1 MTDWGADHNDS
12 AEGARGTERSG
23 PVAVEGKVLL
33 DAVPGGYT
41 TAPRYQVEYTY
52 ANGVA
57 LTCRTIETESFTGAP
72 VRELK
77 VTDER
82 NGVRFEG
89 TDGWIFVNREK
100 IVASTPEILSQE
112 LPASAERL
120 YVSNDHMGNFF

>member
-33 DAVPGGYT
+33 DPVPGGYT

-52 ANGVA
+52 ANGVT

-72 VRELK
+72 VRKL
-77 VTDER
+77 TDSDER

-89 TDGWIFVNREK
+89 NDGWLFVNREK
-100 IVASTPEILSQE
+100 IVASRPEILSQE
-112 LPASAERL
+112 LPPSAERP
-120 YVSNDHMGNFF
+120 YVSHNHMANL